1 MTDLSRSRLWLMRM
15 GFVALGL
22 VILFF
27 HLLPLETTPRGW
39 AGPDLLLGFA
49 CEGGLRRP
57 EYVPALF
64 LALVFLLAD
73 LLLKRPPAFG
83 PSWR

>member
-1 MTDLSRSRLWLMRM
+1 MTDLSRSRLWVMRLS
-15 GFVALGL
+15 FVALAL

-27 HLLPLETTPRGW
+27 HLLPLETTPRPW

-49 CEGGLRRP
+49 CAWGLRRP

-64 LALVFLLAD
+64 LACCCNA
-73 LLLKRPPAFG
+73 RPDFG
-83 PSWR
+83 RCWP